1 MNLPFFIAK
10 RYILGKKSHNAINIV
25 SAISVLGV
33 VIGTMAFIL
42 ILSVFNGF
50 DILVKGMYNSFYP
63 DVKILPAEGKVFDIH
78 PDTLELL
85 KQVEGVEEVAY
96 ILEDNAMLMYGDKP
110 THTTIRGVSEN
121 YNEINNIDSM
131 IWHGDYAQYN
141 QSMPLAVMGRGVFFQ
156 LGMVRTNEQRQ
167 LKVIVPKRNA
177 KISHD
182 PNKTLTR
189 KLILLSGVF
198 VSQPEI
204 DGKYTIVPLDFARD
218 LFDYQ
223 TELSS
228 LQIKLNP
235 ELSEKNIISEIKNLL
250 GTSFIVK
257 DRYQQ
262 NELLY
267 KTMRTEKWAIFL
279 ILALV
284 LIILLFSLVGSL
296 SMLIIEKKKD
306 INILNSLGA
315 NRSLIQKIF
324 FREGL
329 LITFTGATLGLFL
342 GSVIALLQEKFELVK
357 LEGGFIIDA
366 YPVDIQPGDFIIVS
380 LTVMTIG
387 AIASYYPLRY
397 LLKRNIEAFRYE

>member
-25 SAISVLGV
+25 SAISVTGV

-63 DVKILPAEGKVFDIH
+63 DVKVLPAEGKVFNLSGDS
-78 PDTLELL
+78 LKLL
-85 KQVEGVEEVAY
+85 KEIEGVEQVAY

-110 THTTIRGVSEN
+110 THTTIRGVSKN
-121 YNEINNIDSM
+121 YNKINNIDSM
-131 IWHGDYAQYN
+131 MWHGVFAQYN
-141 QSMPLAVMGRGVFFQ
+141 QSMPLAIMGRGVFFQ

-177 KISHD
+177 KNSHD
-182 PNKTLTR
+182 PNKILTR
-189 KLILLSGVF
+189 KIIALSGVF
-198 VSQPEI
+198 ASQPEI
-204 DGKYTIVPLDFARD
+204 DGKYTIVPIDFARD
-218 LFDYQ
+218 LFDYS

-228 LQIKLNP
+228 LEIKLNQ
-235 ELSEKNIISEIKNLL
+235 EFSEKNTINNIKNLL
-250 GTSFIVK
+250 GSSFIIK
-257 DRYQQ
+257 DRYEQ
-262 NELLY
+262 NALLY

-315 NRSLIQKIF
+315 SRSLIQKIF

-329 LITFTGATLGLFL
+329 LITFTGATLGLVL
-342 GSVIALLQEKFELVK
+342 GSVIALLQEKYEFLK

-366 YPVDIQPGDFIIVS
+366 YPVDIQSGDLIIVS
-380 LTVMTIG
+380 VTVMAIG

-397 LLKRNIEAFRYE
+397 LLKKNIESFRYE